1 MSEFKIPKTTQSEFD
16 DLQSPLEL
24 DLMAVFKLIEDSVYG
39 ILDEDKTPEE
49 MIKAVDKLFE
59 E

>member
-1 MSEFKIPKTTQSEFD
+1 MNEFKIPKTSQSEFD

-39 ILDEDKTPEE
+39 ILNEDKTPEE
-49 MIKAVDKLFE
+49 MIKAVNRLFE